1 MTHYGRRYVFKFR
14 GNFLSSLLTSITICY
29 IMFTVTQ
36 KPIKTQNKE
45 ELKMMYVNK
54 KNGKVA
60 TVVSEDEKC
69 KTVILEYEDNST
81 TCVTTSTLKRWW
93 KKFEAEEVVE
103 TLDVECENGVT
114 GDEALEQA
122 VVDPE
127 DAYVREVMRQ
137 KEELGI
143 ECPSVTSYEV
153 VSDNEKELTD
163 EQYAQIG
170 KEIAEQAK
178 EKAKKAS
185 QKARK
190 ASSSRKFVWDKDQV
204 ALNFQMVKAIIY
216 NTAELTGITYEKLPN
231 FILVKVGK
239 KSAFEIRIGRTG
251 AVANLREDM
260 LPEGEDYAMVKNYY
274 MPVTIRK
281 YTEADTENLVNILVS
296 KCLEKYSQQ

>member
-1 MTHYGRRYVFKFR
+1 
-14 GNFLSSLLTSITICY
+14 
-29 IMFTVTQ
+29 MFTVTQ
-36 KPIKTQNKE
+36 KPINTQNKE

-114 GDEALEQA
+114 DDEALEQA

-127 DAYVREVMRQ
+127 DAYVRE
-137 KEELGI
+137 LGI
-143 ECPSVTSYEV
+143 ECPPVTSYEV

-178 EKAKKAS
+178 KKAKTVKQSIKKTSDWVEEA
-185 QKARK
+185 K
-190 ASSSRKFVWDKDQV
+190 KF
-204 ALNFQMVKAIIY
+204 IY
-216 NTAELTGITYEKLPN
+216 SLVELEQDEIFVLAN
-231 FILVKVGK
+231 NINMRSFKVGGHMYAK
-239 KSAFEIRIGRTG
+239 FNFSKSSITL
-251 AVANLREDM
+251 AVKSSCLESVRKPDKTVNHMFDAVYGFKNKLSKEDKE
-260 LPEGEDYAMVKNYY
+260 L
-274 MPVTIRK
+274 
-281 YTEADTENLVNILVS
+281 LVNIL
-296 KCLEKYSQQ
+296 KCARIQRVNKNKKDNK